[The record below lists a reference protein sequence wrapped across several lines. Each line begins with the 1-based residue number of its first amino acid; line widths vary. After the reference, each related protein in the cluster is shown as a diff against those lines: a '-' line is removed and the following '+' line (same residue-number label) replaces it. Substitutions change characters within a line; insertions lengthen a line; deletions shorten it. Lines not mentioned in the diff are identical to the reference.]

1 MNPIISVA
9 RKEFKDGL
17 RNRWIVAISMIFSL
31 LAIGLAFFGSAAS
44 GTLGFVSLDSTMTSL
59 ASLGVFIIPLIALM
73 LCYDAF
79 VGEKEAGTLLL
90 LLTYPLSK
98 TQLLL
103 GKFIGHGAI
112 MATANIV
119 GFGSA
124 ALVVSLFGENAET
137 SVVVLQFAR
146 FIAYATLL
154 SWVFISFAFIVSVSV
169 EEKSKAAGLSLVV
182 WFLMVLVF
190 DLAILALLV
199 GAQDMIAP
207 QTLPY
212 LMWLNPTDL
221 FRLINLMATETQ
233 AYSGVLNVAANANF
247 STPLLVSIMFCWI
260 LVPLFIANT
269 IFNRKGV

>member
-1 MNPIISVA
+1 MNPILSVA

-17 RNRWIVAISMIFSL
+17 RNRWIVAISVIFSL

-182 WFLMVLVF
+182 WFLLVLVF

-247 STPLLVSIMFCWI
+247 STPLLVGIMFCWI